1 MLVDI
6 DIAKGETT
14 KNKDKDLILAQIRA
28 LPGGEH
34 GCNVD
39 LKALMRRWVFET
51 LGEAVR
57 DSERALVGGGI
68 SRAVDSIRA
77 DFECQGARLEH
88 AELLNAV
95 ALVETTN
102 GTRDYTKA
110 LELHGQALAIYEEV
124 HGKHH
129 PKTART
135 YNNMAMV
142 YDAQGDHTKALE
154 FYRRALAIREE
165 VHGKDH
171 PSVARTYNG
180 MAIVY
185 RAQGDHAK
193 ALEFYR
199 QALAI
204 DEEVYGKHHPTTASR
219 YYNMAVIY
227 KRQGDHTKALEFYRP
242 ATARPS

>member
-165 VHGKDH
+165 VYGKDH
-171 PSVARTYNG
+171 PKTANTYNN
-180 MAIVY
+180 MAGVY
-185 RAQGDHAK
+185 EAQGDHTK